1 MIPNKL
7 RLFLIDNAVV
17 ILFVLLI
24 AFAIPLSK
32 QPMGYLFQ
40 EILLRLG
47 PNAFLVIAL
56 LLPIM
61 AGMGLNF
68 GMVLGAMAGQL
79 GLIFI
84 TDWGIVGIPGVL
96 LAMIISLPISVFLG
110 WVCGSI
116 MNLAKGREMVTGFI
130 LAFFMNGLYMIVVLY
145 AMGSIIPIMNPE
157 LLLSRGYGIRNV
169 VGLDGIRQALDNLIP
184 LKLTIPFFTPPVI
197 RVPVFC
203 FIIVALVCL
212 FIVWFRKTKLGQDMR
227 AVGQDR
233 AVADAAGVPVERTR
247 ILAIVISTALAG
259 IGQVI
264 FLQNMGTI
272 NTTASHE
279 QIGMFSIAALLI
291 GGASVT
297 KASIPNVLIG
307 VILFHLLFLVSPMA
321 GKNLVGS
328 AQLGEFFR
336 QSVSYG
342 VIAVALV
349 LYEWKRQTQEHEARA
364 DLRGEGEPVKKV
376 GGAA

>member
-1 MIPNKL
+1 MIPKL
-7 RLFLIDNAVV
+7 RLFLIENAVV

-24 AFAIPLSK
+24 AFAIPISK
-32 QPMGYLFQ
+32 QPAGYLLQ

-47 PNAFLVIAL
+47 PNAFLVISL

-68 GMVLGAMAGQL
+68 GMVLGAMAGQI

-84 TDWGIVGIPGVL
+84 TDWGIVGLPGVL
-96 LAMIISLPISVFLG
+96 LAMIISLPISVVLG
-110 WVCGSI
+110 LACGSI

-130 LAFFMNGLYMIVVLY
+130 LAFFMNGLYMIIVLY

-169 VGLDGIRQALDNLIP
+169 VGLDGVRQALDNLIP
-184 LKLTIPFFTPPVI
+184 LRLHLPFLTPPFVK
-197 RVPVFC
+197 VPVFC
-203 FIIVALVCL
+203 FVIIALVCL
-212 FIVWFRKTKLGQDMR
+212 FIIWFRKTKLGQDMR

-233 AVADAAGVPVERTR
+233 AVADAAGIPVERTR
-247 ILAIVISTALAG
+247 ILAIIISTALAG

-272 NTTASHE
+272 NTTSSHE

-291 GGASVT
+291 GGASVSR
-297 KASIPNVLIG
+297 ASIPNVLIG
-307 VILFHLLFLVSPMA
+307 VVLFHLLFLVSPMA

-349 LYEWKRQTQEHEARA
+349 LYEWKRQAQENEARA
-364 DLRGEGEPVKKV
+364 ELRGETKAGGE
-376 GGAA
+376 A